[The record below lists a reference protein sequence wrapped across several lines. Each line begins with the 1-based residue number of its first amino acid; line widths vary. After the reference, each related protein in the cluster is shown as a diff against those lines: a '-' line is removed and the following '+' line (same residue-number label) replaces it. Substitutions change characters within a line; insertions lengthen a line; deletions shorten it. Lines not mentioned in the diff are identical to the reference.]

1 MRTLRRRPAA
11 GAPNRLAML
20 LGVLAVLFLAVFYLW
35 PLLAILQRSF
45 ADGGGLQRIL
55 RDPYYWSRLGFT
67 TWQALLSTLLTLLLG
82 VPGALLFSRYDF
94 PGKRLLRSAF
104 TIPFVMPSV
113 VTGMGFLALLG
124 PRGVLGTDLRG
135 SLTLVLLA
143 HVFYNYSIVVRLV
156 GAYLESV
163 APRLQE
169 AAATLGTSAWRT
181 LWRVTLPLARPA
193 LLASAALVFT
203 FTFTSFGVILIL
215 APALAT
221 VEVEIYRLTARLLQL
236 DAAATL
242 ALLQLLI
249 ISIITWFYS
258 RWQARLAVPVTGA
271 ALPLPRPRG
280 AARWLVALNLL
291 LAGLLI
297 LSPLLALA
305 GQAFWQAGSP
315 LPTLDSFRTLLA
327 APRTAMF
334 PGAGRAVLNS
344 LQFALGS
351 MVLSLLIGT
360 SFAYA
365 VVRARWNWLDSTS
378 LLPLAT
384 SSVTLGFGYLLAFPA
399 LTVSPWGLLL
409 AHTLI
414 GYPFVTRSVL
424 PALRG
429 IPPNLTAA
437 ALSLGATAWSR
448 LRRVDLPLLVPSL
461 LTAAAF
467 AFAISMGE
475 FGATLVITRP
485 EYATIPVAIFDRLG
499 RAGAANYA
507 SALALSVLLML
518 VTATVMLLLERFGQS
533 EI

>member
-1 MRTLRRRPAA
+1 MFANR
-11 GAPNRLAML
+11 NRLAFM
-20 LGVLAVLFLAVFYLW
+20 LGVLASVFLAAAYFW
-35 PLLAILQRSF
+35 PLLVILQRSF
-45 ADGGGLQRIL
+45 VGSGSSGLLRIL
-55 RDPYYWSRLGFT
+55 SDPFYWGRLGFT
-67 TWQALLSTLLTLLLG
+67 FGQALLSTLLTLLIG
-82 VPGALLFSRYDF
+82 IPGALLFARYDF
-94 PGKRLLRSAF
+94 PGKRLLRSTF
-104 TIPFVMPSV
+104 TIPFVMPTV
-113 VTGMGFLALLG
+113 VAGIGFLALLG
-124 PRGVLGTDLRG
+124 PRGVLQLNLYG
-135 SLTLVLLA
+135 SLTIVLLA
-143 HVFYNYSIVVRLV
+143 HVFYNYSIVVRMLSS
-156 GAYLESV
+156 YLESV
-163 APRLQE
+163 APRLEE
-169 AAATLGTSAWRT
+169 AAAVLGANRWRT

-221 VEVEIYRLTARLLQL
+221 LEVEIYRLTARLLQL
-236 DAAATL
+236 DAAAVL

-249 ISIITWFYS
+249 IGFVTWVYT

-280 AARWLVALNLL
+280 ATRWLVALNFV
-291 LAGLLI
+291 LAGLLV

-305 GQAFWQAGSP
+305 FQAFWQPGHA
-315 LPTLDSFRTLLA
+315 LPDLSSFQALLD
-327 APRTAMF
+327 APRSAMF

-344 LQFALGS
+344 LQFAAGS
-351 MVLSLLIGT
+351 MLLSLMVG
-360 SFAYA
+360 FAFSYA
-365 VVRARWNWLDSTS
+365 VVRAGWTWLDSAS

-414 GYPFVTRSVL
+414 GFPFVTRSLL

-429 IPPNLTAA
+429 IPASLSDAA
-437 ALSLGATAWSR
+437 RSLGASPWSQ
-448 LRRVDLPLLVPSL
+448 LRRVDLPLLAPAF

-475 FGATLVITRP
+475 FGATLVISRP

-499 RAGAANYA
+499 RAGPANFG

-518 VTATVMLLLERFGQS
+518 ITAAVMLLLERFGTS
-533 EI
+533 EL

>member
-1 MRTLRRRPAA
+1 MRRSRFPARSNQVA
-11 GAPNRLAML
+11 VLA
-20 LGVLAVLFLAVFYLW
+20 GVLAVLFLAVFYLW
-35 PLLAILQRSF
+35 PLLVILQRSF
-45 ADGGGLQRIL
+45 PAGGGGTGLQRIL
-55 RDPYYWSRLGFT
+55 TDPYYWSRLAFT
-67 TWQALLSTLLTLLLG
+67 TWQALLSTALTLLLG
-82 VPGALLFSRYDF
+82 IPGALLFARYDF

-104 TIPFVMPSV
+104 TIPFVMPTV
-113 VTGMGFLALLG
+113 VTGIGFLALLG
-124 PRGVLGTDLRG
+124 PRGVLGLDLRG
-135 SLTLVLLA
+135 SLLLVLLA

-169 AAATLGTSAWRT
+169 AAATLGASPWRT

-193 LLASAALVFT
+193 LLASAALVFV

-236 DAAATL
+236 DAAALL

-249 ISIITWFYS
+249 IAVVTWFYT

-271 ALPLPRPRG
+271 ALRLPRPQG
-280 AARWLVALNLL
+280 AASWLIALNLL

-297 LSPLLALA
+297 LSPLLALTA
-305 GQAFWQAGSP
+305 QAFWQAGNP
-315 LPTLDSFRTLLA
+315 LPTLDSFGLLFS

-334 PGAGRAVLNS
+334 PGAGKAVLNS
-344 LQFALGS
+344 LQFAAGS
-351 MVLSLLIGT
+351 MILSLLAGT
-360 SFAYA
+360 CFAYA
-365 VVRARWNWLDSTS
+365 VVRAGWRWLDGVS

-399 LTVSPWGLLL
+399 LIVSPWGLLL
-409 AHTLI
+409 AHSLI
-414 GYPFVTRSVL
+414 GFPLVTRAVL

-437 ALSLGATAWSR
+437 ARSLGATPWSQ

-507 SALALSVLLML
+507 SALALSVLLMT
-518 VTATVMLLLERFGQS
+518 VTAAVMLLLERFGQS
-533 EI
+533 EF